1 MLLSFLVS
9 KLRKS
14 SLGVKW
20 PATFMWPGT
29 GGTQWGLRA
38 AGFNALAISPRV
50 LTRPTG
56 PVALGGEAGV
66 AAAHLVD
73 GNDPEL
79 VIDIW
84 GQLEDGRVDTARE
97 LGMVMP
103 DPRLELVLFEL
114 DNVI

>member
-1 MLLSFLVS
+1 M
-9 KLRKS
+9 
-14 SLGVKW
+14 
-20 PATFMWPGT
+20 
-29 GGTQWGLRA
+29 
-38 AGFNALAISPRV
+38 
-50 LTRPTG
+50 
-56 PVALGGEAGV
+56 

-97 LGMVMP
+97 LGMVVP

-114 DNVI
+114 DDEV